1 MINVQFPD
9 NKVYFIDI
17 RKQKDGIQT
26 PGITEK
32 INEKIQEI
40 TRKLLSLNG
49 EKNALLK
56 VHVGEPVNDTHMKPE
71 ILKSF
76 IDFFQE
82 KGIEHVYYGDTTVAY
97 SGERGFKE
105 NPENNVTKYLNL
117 VKKNGFTDVPFIVLD
132 RPVSA
137 VEHFRFEKIHYE
149 NTVEDERIRYKKI
162 YLSGGFL
169 ASDIIINN
177 AHLTGHLI
185 AMNALCNKSISMG
198 LGSYAAKI
206 QLHQNLYP
214 EINHSD
220 CIRCEACIENCPVS
234 ALSMKNS
241 RVEVRQSVCMGCGE
255 CASVCPEGVI
265 HMTSNGISDWNK
277 GTESLDVRMAEYTI
291 AMLSFYHGKMLHVG
305 HLYSIT
311 GMCDCMNT
319 HQKPNCRDIGIVIGL
334 NPFAVDFAG
343 AALEGMMKAG
353 DDRSFSTD
361 SMLEQAK
368 KSKRFALYDY
378 VKNTFSIDYEPEME
392 RIEIS

>member
-162 YLSGGFL
+162 Y
-169 ASDIIINN
+169 
-177 AHLTGHLI
+177 
-185 AMNALCNKSISMG
+185 
-198 LGSYAAKI
+198 
-206 QLHQNLYP
+206 
-214 EINHSD
+214 
-220 CIRCEACIENCPVS
+220 
-234 ALSMKNS
+234 
-241 RVEVRQSVCMGCGE
+241 
-255 CASVCPEGVI
+255 
-265 HMTSNGISDWNK
+265 
-277 GTESLDVRMAEYTI
+277 
-291 AMLSFYHGKMLHVG
+291 
-305 HLYSIT
+305 
-311 GMCDCMNT
+311 
-319 HQKPNCRDIGIVIGL
+319 
-334 NPFAVDFAG
+334 
-343 AALEGMMKAG
+343 
-353 DDRSFSTD
+353 
-361 SMLEQAK
+361 
-368 KSKRFALYDY
+368 
-378 VKNTFSIDYEPEME
+378 
-392 RIEIS
+392 